1 MKALASA
8 LRWIEDAPDG
18 IVVVDGEGLV
28 CFANRASGALFGCAT
43 SELTGSNFGFPV
55 AAGESTEI
63 EIPQD
68 DGGWGLAEMR
78 VAESEWSGAAAYVAV
93 LRDVTPTLR
102 MRQTLQKEGELLA
115 SLVQSLP
122 VALVALA
129 PDHSVRLWNPA
140 AERLFG
146 WRAEEVMGLPCPL
159 LAREQWADFERLAGD
174 IAAGRSVGDIETVRQ
189 KKSGDPLDVS
199 LHVAALRGRDG
210 QPDGLLCLMTDIRER
225 RRSERRLQLSDKVF
239 QNTQEGIVVTD
250 GKGSIISVNPAF
262 TAVTGY
268 LPQEVIGRNPRV
280 LQSGRHDAAFY
291 GAMWT
296 ELVVTGQWQGEIWNR
311 RRNGEIYP
319 EWLHISA
326 VRDAGGAVVYY
337 VAVFSD
343 ISLVKQNEERLHR
356 LAHFDALTALPN
368 RLLFADRLEHA
379 MVQAQRSGADVGL
392 LFLDL
397 DRFKLVNDTLG
408 HRAGDMLLQQT
419 AQRIVGAVRAQDTVA
434 RLGGDEFTVILPEL
448 AGAAGAANVAEKIIE
463 SLAAAFRIED
473 QDVFIGA
480 SIGIAVYPLAGADA
494 ETLVKHADIAMYRAK
509 EAGRNTYQFYRP
521 GHEGLPRDVFELEHG
536 LRHALERGEMRLVYQ
551 PQIEIETGRVVAVEA
566 LLRWNHPTRGDIPP
580 ADFIPVAEDSGL
592 IAIIGEWVLREACAQ
607 NKAWQDRGLAPVR
620 VAVNLSVR
628 QLRNARFAERV
639 AEILDETR
647 LDAKWL
653 EVELTESMVMQSAK
667 DMMDILWQ
675 LKSMGI
681 HLSIDDFGT
690 GYSSLSYLKRLP
702 VDTLKIDRSFIE
714 GLDTNV
720 NDQAISN
727 AIIAVANS
735 LNLRVVAEGVET
747 EKQLWFLRQHSCCD
761 AQGFFFSRPVE
772 AEDVY
777 ALMKNRLH

>member
-1 MKALASA
+1 MLPSA
-8 LRWIEDAPDG
+8 TRWIEDAPDG
-18 IVVVDGEGLV
+18 IVVVDDGGYV
-28 CFANRASGALFGCAT
+28 RFANRASGGLFGCAS
-43 SELTGSNFGFPV
+43 SELVGTCFGFPM
-55 AAGESTEI
+55 AAGESAEI
-63 EIPQD
+63 EIPQE
-68 DGGWGLAEMR
+68 DGDWGTAEMR
-78 VAESEWSGAAAYVAV
+78 VAPSEWAGAAAYVAV
-93 LRDVTPTLR
+93 LRDVTPAAR
-102 MRQTLQKEGELLA
+102 MRRALRQDADLLA

-129 PDHSVRLWNPA
+129 PDRSVRLWNPA

-146 WRAEEVMGLPCPL
+146 WRADEVIGLDCPL
-159 LAREQWADFERLAGD
+159 LAREQWPDFERLAGD
-174 IAAGRSVGDIETVRQ
+174 IAAGRVIGDFDTVRRT
-189 KKSGDPLDVS
+189 KSGDRLDVS
-199 LHVAALRGRDG
+199 LHAAPLRGRDG
-210 QPDGLLCLMTDIRER
+210 RPDGLLCLMTDIGER
-225 RRSERRLQLSDKVF
+225 RRAEQRLQLSDKVF

-250 GKGSIISVNPAF
+250 RRGSIISVNPAF

-268 LPQEVIGRNPRV
+268 LPQEVIGRNPRM

-296 ELVVTGQWQGEIWNR
+296 ELAVKGQWQGEIWNR
-311 RRNGEIYP
+311 RRNGELFP

-326 VRDAGGAVVYY
+326 VRDAAGCVVYY

-343 ISLVKQNEERLHR
+343 ISLVKQNEERLHH
-356 LAHFDALTALPN
+356 LAHFDALTGLPN

-379 MVQAQRSGADVGL
+379 MVQAQRSGAGVGL

-434 RLGGDEFTVILPEL
+434 RLGGDEFMVVLPEL
-448 AGAAGAANVAEKIIE
+448 ASPAGAANVAEKVIE
-463 SLAAAFRIED
+463 SLAASFRIED
-473 QDVFIGA
+473 RDVFVGA
-480 SIGIAVYPLAGADA
+480 SIGIAVYPLAGEDA

-551 PQIEIETGRVVAVEA
+551 PQIEIESGRVVAVEA
-566 LLRWNHPTRGDIPP
+566 LLRWSHPTRGDIPP
-580 ADFIPVAEDSGL
+580 AEFIPVAEDSGL
-592 IAIIGEWVLREACAQ
+592 IGAIGEWVLRAACMQ

-628 QLRNARFAERV
+628 QLRDAQFAARV
-639 AEILDETR
+639 AAILDESG

-653 EVELTESMVMQSAK
+653 EVELTESMVMQFAK

-675 LKSMGI
+675 LKAMGV

-702 VDTLKIDRSFIE
+702 VDTLKIDRSFVA
-714 GLDTNV
+714 GLATDV

-727 AIIAVANS
+727 AIIAVAAS
-735 LNLRVVAEGVET
+735 LNLRVVAEGVES
-747 EKQLWFLRQHSCCD
+747 EKQLGFLRQHSCCD
-761 AQGFFFSRPVE
+761 AQGFFFCRPVE
-772 AEDVY
+772 ADDVG
-777 ALMKNRLH
+777 ALMRNRLH